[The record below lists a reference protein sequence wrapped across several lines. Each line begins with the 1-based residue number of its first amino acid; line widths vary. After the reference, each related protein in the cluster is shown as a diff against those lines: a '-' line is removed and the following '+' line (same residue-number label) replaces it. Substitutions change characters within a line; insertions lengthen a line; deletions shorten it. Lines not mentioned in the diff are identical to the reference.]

1 MVARLKVI
9 KHKTMAVLSIKIDF
23 DSIENGISHHDFF
36 DSSFYSD
43 IATSSKLQ
51 FRMRKVDYG
60 KLMKLTIA
68 QACSNNKDS
77 TIKIDKLRQD
87 YEETFGI
94 EICNKPFHN
103 ALVKDEM
110 QDFCATIIK
119 HVYNVV
125 YKNSRNFAD
134 LEVKKLVKELNVTDV
149 VAIDGVEISLNHRC
163 IDNLGLPCKS
173 KKEDQ
178 AGFKLHIAYSLL
190 HKRILYIDLTSAVES
205 ERAHVNIE
213 QLKGCLTLMDR
224 GYSSLNLE
232 DQLDANGIKFII
244 RAKEK
249 HVGQVINSYN
259 PGNGIKYKHTMWQ
272 GYNIPGLTNSK
283 SKKDKDVDFIYNA
296 DKTQKIRRIV
306 VIKKQSYVERNESS
320 FSIYRTNIPRSC
332 CNSISI
338 YYLYRCRWQ
347 VELVAKSLQ
356 SGNSLSGINSGKASI
371 NLFYITVCL
380 IAAALKSFY
389 GMKAFK
395 DNLSRMSI
403 LKVSC
408 LYTPFVNFFSDIAKG
423 LKKSSIYER
432 EKSLL
437 DTIIRN

>member
-134 LEVKKLVKELNVTDV
+134 LEVKKF
-149 VAIDGVEISLNHRC
+149 
-163 IDNLGLPCKS
+163 
-173 KKEDQ
+173 
-178 AGFKLHIAYSLL
+178 GFS
-190 HKRILYIDLTSAVES
+190 
-205 ERAHVNIE
+205 
-213 QLKGCLTLMDR
+213 
-224 GYSSLNLE
+224 
-232 DQLDANGIKFII
+232 
-244 RAKEK
+244 
-249 HVGQVINSYN
+249 
-259 PGNGIKYKHTMWQ
+259 
-272 GYNIPGLTNSK
+272 
-283 SKKDKDVDFIYNA
+283 
-296 DKTQKIRRIV
+296 
-306 VIKKQSYVERNESS
+306 
-320 FSIYRTNIPRSC
+320 
-332 CNSISI
+332 
-338 YYLYRCRWQ
+338 
-347 VELVAKSLQ
+347 
-356 SGNSLSGINSGKASI
+356 
-371 NLFYITVCL
+371 
-380 IAAALKSFY
+380 
-389 GMKAFK
+389 
-395 DNLSRMSI
+395 
-403 LKVSC
+403 
-408 LYTPFVNFFSDIAKG
+408 
-423 LKKSSIYER
+423 
-432 EKSLL
+432 
-437 DTIIRN
+437 